1 MRVGMAGLVALIL
14 VLLSACTGLGN
25 PDETKACRALADQAP
40 SISGVTQAT
49 FTLAISTGISRCS
62 GDVRLEPGLTT
73 AQRGQVIGSV
83 YDIVRERG
91 LKAVQFNTAFALGSA
106 TLQVSSGFPTAAQ
119 ATSILDVADQAHAD
133 RVELATSPEG
143 FAATLHAPLTSTTP
157 AASLREGIG
166 FLRTAAPPGF
176 RAITWRL
183 NDSQIVSTNL
193 TADQAAQLEAIAV
206 WFERNPAVTSYSLT
220 WDRGVQTWALI
231 TSQEVPD
238 VVRTFPAAGSG
249 TTVKVSGSLAG
260 KAPYVTIP

>member
-1 MRVGMAGLVALIL
+1 MRVRLAVLPVLLLM
-14 VLLSACTGLGN
+14 LLSACTGLGN

-49 FTLAISTGISRCS
+49 FTLAISTGIARCS
-62 GDVRLEPGLTT
+62 GDVSLDPGLTT
-73 AQRGQVIGSV
+73 AQRGQVVGSM
-83 YDIVRERG
+83 YDIVRDRG

-119 ATSILDVADQAHAD
+119 ATGILDVADQAHAD

-143 FAATLHAPLTSTTP
+143 LEATLHARLSSTSP
-157 AASLREGIG
+157 AGSLREGIAL
-166 FLRTAAPPGF
+166 LRLAPPSGL
-176 RAITWRL
+176 RALTWHL

-220 WDRGVQTWALI
+220 SDSGVQTWALI

-238 VVRTFPAAGSG
+238 VVRTFPAGGAG
-249 TTVKVSGSLAG
+249 TTVKVSASLAG